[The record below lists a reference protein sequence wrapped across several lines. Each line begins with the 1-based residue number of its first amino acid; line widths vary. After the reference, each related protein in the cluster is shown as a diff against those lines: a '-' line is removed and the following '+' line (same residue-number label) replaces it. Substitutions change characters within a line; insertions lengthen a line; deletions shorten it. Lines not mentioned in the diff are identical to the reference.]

1 MTEKIVLAY
10 SGGLD
15 TSVACRWLQDD
26 RGYEVHCLTVDLGQ
40 AEDPEGAQ
48 RRSLEAGAAS
58 LEVVDAR
65 EDFLKYFVF
74 PALAANVV
82 YEGRY
87 PLATALGRPLIA
99 KLLVDKAHEIG
110 ATAVAH
116 GCTGKGNDQV
126 RLDVAVQTLAPDLA
140 IVGTQREHPLSR
152 PAALKYAA
160 QHGISVRHTAESPYS
175 VDQNLWGRSVEA
187 GVLEDP
193 WTEPPEDVYEWTQP
207 INTTPDQ
214 PLVVEIT
221 FEEGTPVGLDGEE
234 LEAVELVQRLSD
246 LGGEHGVG
254 RIDMVE
260 NRLVGIKSREI
271 YEAPAAV
278 ILIEAHR
285 AIEELT
291 LSKAQHRFKYL
302 VAQDYADL
310 IYNGLWFSSHHR
322 DLSVYVKSTQRHV
335 TGDVRLR
342 LWKGSVM
349 TIGRRAE
356 RSLYSRELATYDD
369 DDQFDHSHAEGFI
382 RLHGLQTQVQAH
394 RQLLTEPDDLLY
406 LASGD
411 DSGKGDDD

>member
-15 TSVACRWLQDD
+15 TSVACRWLQED
-26 RGYEVHCLTVDLGQ
+26 RGYEVHCLTIDLGQ
-40 AEDPEGAQ
+40 AEDPEGAE
-48 RRSLEAGAAS
+48 RRAHEAGAATV
-58 LEVVDAR
+58 EVVDAR

-74 PALAANVV
+74 PALGANVV

-87 PLATALGRPLIA
+87 PLATALGRPLIG

-126 RLDVAVQTLAPDLA
+126 RLEVAVQTLAPDLT

-152 PAALKYAA
+152 PAALNCAAKY
-160 QHGISVRHTAESPYS
+160 GISVRHTAESPYS

-193 WTEPPEDVYEWTQP
+193 WTEPPEEVFAWTRSIADAP
-207 INTTPDQ
+207 EEPA
-214 PLVVEIT
+214 VVEIA
-221 FEEGTPVGLDGEE
+221 FEEGVPVGLDGEKFE
-234 LEAVELVQRLSD
+234 PIELVQRLSD
-246 LGGEHGVG
+246 LGGEHGIG

-285 AIEELT
+285 ALEELT
-291 LSKAQHRFKYL
+291 LSKAQHRFKYF

-322 DLSVYVKSTQRHV
+322 DLSAYVKSTQRHV
-335 TGDVRLR
+335 TGEVRVR

-349 TIGRRAE
+349 TLGRRAE
-356 RSLYSRELATYDD
+356 HSLYSEELATYDD
-369 DDQFDHSHAEGFI
+369 DDQFDHSDAEGFI
-382 RLHGLQTQVQAH
+382 RLHGLQAQVQAH

-411 DSGKGDDD
+411 DSDGRND